1 MEKLEPSCTIG
12 RTVKWCKHYE
22 KHLEVPQKIEN
33 RATNG
38 PANPLLGIYP
48 RELKVGSQ
56 LFLFLVPGCTH
67 CSS

>member
-1 MEKLEPSCTIG
+1 MKNS
-12 RTVKWCKHYE
+12 
-22 KHLEVPQKIEN
+22 LEVPQKIEN

-56 LFLFLVPGCTH
+56 LFLLLVPSSTH
-67 CSS
+67 CFIIAKRVDK